1 MVKFATTSFDAKPHM
16 RTIIQDIET
25 HLHAIEQHKSLFT
38 PANFVERVA
47 ALDRLEVQF
56 IHRLKELLYTH
67 GYYTELTILLRRSMR
82 LQHRL
87 QAVNTA
93 LFGQLRDQIISG
105 IHSPAALRQLFHLYL
120 RPALGAPPSDLIFHV
135 DSLDVFINGIFCI
148 HQAVEET
155 RAIQSEMIPY
165 KATPARI
172 IFSLIDQVPF
182 TAVDVLYDLGAG
194 LGRIPLCVGLLSP
207 AQAKG
212 VEYEP
217 AYCTF
222 AQQRAD
228 RLNLS
233 RVTFLNIDAREAD
246 YTDGTVF
253 FLYTPFTGKMLQDVL
268 DRLRYEAQTRPI
280 TVAAY
285 GPCTRDVAQQPWLR
299 LSQPQGLQDHELALF
314 TTH

>member
-1 MVKFATTSFDAKPHM
+1 M
-16 RTIIQDIET
+16 RTIIEDIET
-25 HLHAIEQHKSLFT
+25 RLHALEQHKSLVH

-47 ALDRLEVQF
+47 TLNRLEVQF
-56 IHRLKELLYTH
+56 IHRLKDLMSTH
-67 GYYTELTILLRRSMR
+67 GYHTELTFLHQRSRR

-87 QAVNTA
+87 AAVNTA

-105 IHSPAALRQLFHLYL
+105 TYSPVALRQLFHTYL
-120 RPALGAPPSDLIFHV
+120 GPALGAPPSDAIFHV
-135 DSLDVFINGIFCI
+135 DSLDAFINGILGI
-148 HQAVEET
+148 HHAPEAT
-155 RAIQSEMIPY
+155 RSIQLEMISY

-172 IFSLIDQVPF
+172 IFSLLDQYPF
-182 TAVDVLYDLGAG
+182 TPDDVLYDLGAG
-194 LGRIPLCVGLLSP
+194 LGRIPLCVGLLSR

-253 FLYTPFTGKMLQDVL
+253 FLYTPFIGTILQDVL
-268 DRLRYEAQTRPI
+268 NRLRHEAQTRHI

-285 GPCTRDVAQQPWLR
+285 GPCIRDIAQQSWLQ
-299 LSQPQGLQDHELALF
+299 LNQPQRLQDRALALF
-314 TTH
+314 TTP

>member
-1 MVKFATTSFDAKPHM
+1 M
-16 RTIIQDIET
+16 RTIIQYIET
-25 HLHAIEQHKSLFT
+25 HLHAIEQHKSLFI
-38 PANFVERVA
+38 PSNFVERVA
-47 ALDRLEVQF
+47 ALNRLEVHF
-56 IHRLKELLYTH
+56 IRRLKYLLYSH
-67 GYYTELTILLRRSMR
+67 GYHTELASLQQRSTR

-87 QAVNTA
+87 AAVNAA
-93 LFGQLRDQIISG
+93 LFGQIRDQIISG
-105 IHSPAALRQLFHLYL
+105 THSPAGLRQLFHTYL
-120 RPALGAPPSDLIFHV
+120 NPALGDAPSSNLIFYF
-135 DSLDVFINGIFCI
+135 DSLDVFIDGIFCI
-148 HQAVEET
+148 NQVPEGT
-155 RAIQSEMIPY
+155 RPIQSEMVQY

-182 TAVDVLYDLGAG
+182 TADDVLYDLGAG

-233 RVTFLNIDAREAD
+233 RVTFLSIDAREAD
-246 YTDGTVF
+246 YTDGTIF

-268 DRLRYEAQTRPI
+268 DRLRHEAQTRPI

-285 GPCTRDVAQQPWLR
+285 GPCNRDVAQQPWLN
-299 LSQPQGLQDHELALF
+299 LCQPPQGLQDHLLALF
-314 TTH
+314 TTHKRK